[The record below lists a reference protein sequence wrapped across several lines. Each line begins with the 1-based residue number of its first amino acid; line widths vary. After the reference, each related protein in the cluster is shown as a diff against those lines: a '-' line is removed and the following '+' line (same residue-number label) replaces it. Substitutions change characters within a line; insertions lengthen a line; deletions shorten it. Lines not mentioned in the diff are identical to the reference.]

1 MLRFRPP
8 ARALILV
15 GFMGSGKSAVGRR
28 LAERLGLAQVETDDL
43 IEAATG
49 RPIPEIFAQEGEP
62 VFRAYESAAVREA
75 AGRTGVVIS
84 TGGGALGRPENVQA
98 LRDAGPIVYLAASP
112 DGIYARTRESDYRP
126 LLSAPD
132 PRAEIAR
139 LLAARAPLYAQAD
152 FTVDTDGRSVEEVAE
167 RVREALRAD
176 GRGVFLL
183 GEPVQV
189 PVSVPGAEYVI
200 HLGTGLLPRLG
211 ELVPPPRPGARAAV
225 ITSETLCEPYGEAA
239 RQALQAA
246 GWEPSLQLV
255 PDGEQAKRMAVAE
268 TLCGELVEAG
278 HDRGSWVFGV
288 GGGVISDLAGFVAA
302 IFLRG
307 VPFVT
312 VPTSLLAQV
321 DAGVGGKVAVN
332 LPQGKNLVGAFHQPR
347 AVVMDLATLDT
358 LPARQWAEGW
368 AEIIKH
374 AAIAD
379 EELLAYLERDLEA
392 VRAAPGSTGV
402 SPVIGSPGDARGRQY
417 VVARNCQIKAEVVA
431 QDPREQGWRAVLN
444 FGHTV
449 AHALERGAEEW
460 ALGHGEAVALGMIAE
475 TRWAEQAG
483 LTPAGTAERL
493 ARLLERA
500 GLPRRPPPLDWD
512 RAAEAL
518 RADKKLR
525 GGRLALPVLTRT
537 GAVRLEEGVGLA
549 QLEQALVLS
558 REG

>member
-1 MLRFRPP
+1 
-8 ARALILV
+8 
-15 GFMGSGKSAVGRR
+15 MGSGKSAVGRW
-28 LAERLGLAQVETDDL
+28 LAERLGLVHVETDDL
-43 IEAATG
+43 IEGATG
-49 RPIPEIFAQEGEP
+49 RAIPEIFAQEGEP
-62 VFRAYESAAVREA
+62 AFRAHETAAVREA
-75 AGRTGVVIS
+75 ASRAGVVIS
-84 TGGGALGRPENVQA
+84 TGGGALGRPENLEA
-98 LRDAGPIVYLAASP
+98 LREAGPVICLAASP
-112 DGIYARTRESDYRP
+112 DEIYARTRGSDYRP

-132 PRAEIAR
+132 PQAEIAR

-152 FTVDTDGRSVEEVAE
+152 YTVDTDGLSLEQVAE
-167 RVREALRAD
+167 RVREALRGD

-183 GEPVQV
+183 DEPVPV
-189 PVSVPGAEYVI
+189 PVSVPEAEYLIQV
-200 HLGTGLLPRLG
+200 GTGLLARLG
-211 ELVPPPRPGARAAV
+211 ELVAPPRPGARAAV
-225 ITSETLCEPYGEAA
+225 ITSDALRDPYGERA
-239 RQALQAA
+239 REGLQAA
-246 GWEPSLQLV
+246 GWEPSLHLV
-255 PDGEQAKRMAVAE
+255 PDGEPAKRMAVAE
-268 TLCGELVEAG
+268 ALCGELVEVG

-302 IFLRG
+302 IFMRG
-307 VPFVT
+307 VDFVT

-321 DAGVGGKVAVN
+321 DASVGGKVAVN

-347 AVVMDLATLDT
+347 AVVMDLATLET
-358 LPARQWAEGW
+358 LPARQWGEGW

-379 EELLAYLERDLEA
+379 EELLAYLERELETVQA
-392 VRAAPGSTGV
+392 
-402 SPVIGSPGDARGRQY
+402 GDARGRQY

-449 AHALERGAEEW
+449 AHALERGAADW
-460 ALGHGEAVALGMIAE
+460 TLGHGEAVALGMIAE

-493 ARLLERA
+493 ARLLARA
-500 GLPRRPPPLDWD
+500 GLPTRPPALDWEQ
-512 RAAEAL
+512 AASAL

-525 GGRLALPVLTRT
+525 SGRLALPVLTRA

-549 QLEQALVLS
+549 PLEQALVLS